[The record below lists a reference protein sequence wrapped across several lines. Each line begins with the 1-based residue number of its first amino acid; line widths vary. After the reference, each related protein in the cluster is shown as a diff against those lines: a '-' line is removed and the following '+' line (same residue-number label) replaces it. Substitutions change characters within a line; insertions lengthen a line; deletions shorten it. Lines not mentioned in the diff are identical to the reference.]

1 MLQVNVEE
9 HDTEIIRLMQAA
21 LAGEDVLLA
30 RSGKPL
36 VRLTPLVDTL
46 HRTTG
51 YKTLAVTREEI
62 DAAFCANA
70 DAEVAEL
77 FFGRDSKPL

>member
-9 HDTEIIRLMQAA
+9 HDTEIFRLMQAA

-36 VRLTPLVDTL
+36 VRLTPLVDPL
-46 HRTTG
+46 HQTTG
-51 YKTLAVTREEI
+51 YKTLTISHEEI
-62 DAAFCANA
+62 DGAFSDKAER
-70 DAEVAEL
+70 EVAEL
-77 FFGRDSKPL
+77 FFGRDLKP